1 MEKATGKTRYRTSL
15 FGKLILQV
23 EISYYDDMPHGG
35 MDRLKWRDAK
45 LTDFTA
51 NQMPPAPEQ
60 Q

>member
-23 EISYYDDMPHGG
+23 EVSYYEDMPHGG
-35 MDRLKWRDAK
+35 MSRLKWRDAK

-51 NQMPPAPEQ
+51 NQIPAPEQ